1 MSVLNGPISRIMSI
15 VGCSINRIKNRRDH
29 VHVLVLYGLGIDTV
43 NQSFF
48 VPTEKVVELQEHI
61 MRVQDK
67 KKITVKQLQSLAGSP
82 RHCQLEGLFPV
93 VCMVSCLVHL
103 SSIIL

>member
-1 MSVLNGPISRIMSI
+1 MSVFNGPISRIMPI
-15 VGCSINRIKNRRDH
+15 VGCSINRIKNRGDH
-29 VHVLVLYGLGIDTV
+29 VHVLVLYGLGVDTV

-67 KKITVKQLQSLAGSP
+67 KKNYSQTT
-82 RHCQLEGLFPV
+82 PV
-93 VCMVSCLVHL
+93 SGWFTKALPA
-103 SSIIL
+103 